1 MNWTMLSAI
10 GDILSSAA
18 VLVTL
23 IYLAMQTR
31 QSANATQSNTR
42 QAILAADQQLLQLI
56 VDNPDL
62 YLVRFKPKLT
72 DEEKVRLGAYLVTF
86 VRMRENNWLQYQNGV
101 LDEATWGSYRKSIVP
116 FLGAPKTRTWWQ
128 NYARETSAFDPAFIA
143 LVDELLANA
152 PAQEQPP
159 WLSAVD

>member
-1 MNWTMLSAI
+1 MLSAI
-10 GDILSSAA
+10 GEILSSAA
-18 VLVTL
+18 VFVTL
-23 IYLAMQTR
+23 VFLAMQTR

-62 YLVRFKPKLT
+62 YLVRFKPRLT

-101 LDEATWGSYRKSIVP
+101 LDEGSVP
-116 FLGAPKTRTWWQ
+116 IANPSCRFGAPNPDLWQ
-128 NYARETSAFDPAFIA
+128 NYARDTGAFDVGFIA
-143 LVDELLANA
+143 LVDEPLATR
-152 PAQEQPP
+152 PQEQP
-159 WLSAVD
+159 LAIGS